1 MALVETLIERPVESG
16 EVDIKSALGG
26 IVEADS
32 RHEADQ
38 LFYQVIDTAL
48 TRDLQ
53 YGYITELDFRK
64 GKLVE
69 EITADPRE
77 SIIEKATELQRLY
90 AGRSI
95 IEESDGRR
103 YTHFATRNASRD
115 DVDLV
120 FRMTEE
126 GEDRPWLSIETR
138 LQGQLETPC
147 RIVATD
153 ETVRVTQKTY
163 RGGGWHD
170 VDIASVSEERADAM
184 LKAVAADM
192 FWATTWNYERGPEE
206 RNAIDSKALR
216 LLVGHIAL
224 TRSV

>member
-1 MALVETLIERPVESG
+1 
-16 EVDIKSALGG
+16 
-26 IVEADS
+26 
-32 RHEADQ
+32 
-38 LFYQVIDTAL
+38 
-48 TRDLQ
+48 LQ